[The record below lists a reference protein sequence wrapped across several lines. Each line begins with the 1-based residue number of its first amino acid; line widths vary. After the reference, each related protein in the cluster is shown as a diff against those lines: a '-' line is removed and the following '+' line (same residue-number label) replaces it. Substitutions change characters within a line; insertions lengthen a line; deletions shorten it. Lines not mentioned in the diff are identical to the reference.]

1 MLTRDE
7 RKEVRSQQRREQI
20 LDAALDIFS
29 TKGFAAASTAEIAKT
44 AGIAEGTIYNYYRSK
59 REVLI
64 AAIERS
70 VMSQPFVNL
79 VEHAQEMDYPTL
91 LTHILE
97 NRLSLLDDSANARML
112 LMISEILRDPELKDI
127 YRTHVVEPIMTRMEK
142 MFEAK
147 AASGYFRP
155 MDTRVATRAVGG
167 MILGMML
174 LRLLE
179 GEDSP
184 LKTIPHQKLAADMA
198 TLVLEGIRND

>member
-1 MLTRDE
+1 MPTRDE
-7 RKEVRSQQRREQI
+7 RKEVIGRQRKQQI
-20 LDAALDIFS
+20 LDAALEVFS
-29 TKGFAAASTAEIAKT
+29 SRGFAAASTAEIAKA

-70 VMSQPFVNL
+70 VMSQPFVSL
-79 VEHAQEMDYPTL
+79 VEHAEDMDYPTL

-97 NRLSLLDDSANARML
+97 DRLSFMDNSANVQML
-112 LMISEILRDPELKDI
+112 LMMSEILRDPELKDI
-127 YRTHVVEPIMTRMEK
+127 YRSHVVEPIMTRMEK

-147 AASGYFRP
+147 VASGYFRQ
-155 MDTRVATRAVGG
+155 MDPRVATRAVGG
-167 MILGMML
+167 MIIGML
-174 LRLLE
+174 LLGLLE

-184 LKTIPHQKLAADMA
+184 LSTTSHREMAAGMA